1 MDPKDEARRRRRE
14 KRREREAIKAQIEAE
29 VSILAALY
37 HYITVS
43 NQFERIHH
51 T

>member
-29 VSILAALY
+29 VSIFAGLY
-37 HYITVS
+37 HYITPRK
-43 NQFERIHH
+43 QFKRIHY